1 MLWNCMFVG
10 CGGFL
15 GSVLRY
21 LCGFIKVGTWEFP
34 LITLGINVFGSFA
47 ILFLTGLF
55 ARSVPLDDHLM
66 LFLRVGL
73 CGGFTTFS
81 TFSAETLGLIESGN
95 VALGVGYAAVSCAL
109 CVVAA
114 FLGEVV
120 SSLVSGNV

>member
-1 MLWNCMFVG
+1 MLLNCLFVG

-21 LCGFIKVGTWEFP
+21 LCSLIKVEVWEFP
-34 LITLGINVFGSFA
+34 LITLGINVVGSFA
-47 ILFLTGLF
+47 ILFFTGLF
-55 ARSVPLDDHLM
+55 ARSAPIDSHLL

-95 VALGVGYAAVSCAL
+95 IPLAIGYAVISCVL
-109 CVVAA
+109 CVMAALLGKVA
-114 FLGEVV
+114 
-120 SSLVSGNV
+120 SSFIAN